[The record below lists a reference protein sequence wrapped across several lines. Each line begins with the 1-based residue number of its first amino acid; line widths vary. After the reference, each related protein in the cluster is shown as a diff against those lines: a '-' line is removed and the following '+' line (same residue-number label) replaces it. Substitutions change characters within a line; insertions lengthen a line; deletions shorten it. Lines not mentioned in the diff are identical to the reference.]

1 MKLEVS
7 QIKKSLLEA
16 LDKVR
21 AENNHTARQVKHI
34 LDYMTTLD
42 VKVEDLKTTESHL
55 QSKASTMHVRELS
68 P

>member
-7 QIKKSLLEA
+7 QVKKSLMEA

-42 VKVEDLKTTESHL
+42 LKVEDLKTTESHL
-55 QSKASTMHVRELS
+55 
-68 P
+68 